1 MKRHWL
7 LSLLLFTGLL
17 QAQEKPLVFATLTT
31 RTGLTYTDVKVTRYD
46 ATEVRFIHSG
56 GAAVVLLGELPRDI
70 QDIFGYDPRKADSTT
85 GQRHEQRTK
94 AIVEMEK
101 DKLALEALRR
111 QQKQE
116 SDEIRAHEKRGVR
129 LRVLVR
135 VVENGACLC
144 QAWRIEKIDV
154 PKKYDLSGK
163 PMQVD
168 GIKQQVPYWIR
179 VSGMEEVPVGHVT
192 VAFIYPGGKFDVTQD
207 HDYQLP
213 SSMHHPLPFAIRG
226 DVAWRL
232 QKNAAAANP
241 ERVAPRP

>member
-1 MKRHWL
+1 MNRNWL
-7 LSLLLFTGLL
+7 IILLFVGLL
-17 QAQEKPLVFATLTT
+17 QAQDKPLVFAAITT
-31 RTGLTYTDVKVTRYD
+31 RTGQTYTDVKVTRFD

-70 QDIFGYDPRKADSTT
+70 QDLFGYDPRKSVNTA

-94 AIVEMEK
+94 AIIEMEK
-101 DKLALEALRR
+101 DKLALETLRK

-129 LRVLVR
+129 LRIQVR
-135 VVENGACLC
+135 VVEDGACLC

-163 PMQVD
+163 PMQVE

-179 VSGMEEVPVGHVT
+179 VIGMEEVPVGRVM
-192 VAFIYPGGKFDVTQD
+192 VAFIYPGGKFDVYQD
-207 HDYQLP
+207 HDYSIP
-213 SSMHHPLPFAIRG
+213 SSMANPLPFAIRG

-232 QKNAAAANP
+232 QKSATATT
-241 ERVAPRP
+241 APSS